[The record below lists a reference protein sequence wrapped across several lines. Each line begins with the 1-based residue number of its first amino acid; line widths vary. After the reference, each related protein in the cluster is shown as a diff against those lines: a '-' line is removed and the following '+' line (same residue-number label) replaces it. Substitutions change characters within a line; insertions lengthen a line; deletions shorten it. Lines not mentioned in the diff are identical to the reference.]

1 MSNSANPVDPP
12 ALAAVRQWLE
22 TAVIGMNLCPFAR
35 AVHVRGQIRW
45 VVLDGVDDPQRI
57 RECVESELEHLQQVS
72 AEQTD
77 TTLIVLTDALPDF
90 FDFSRFADSL
100 NSLLKRMGLR
110 GVMQIA
116 SFHPQF
122 EFSGEDPQSASHF
135 SNRAPF
141 PVIHLLREQS
151 MQTAVE
157 KFGDTDRIWQA
168 NIDRLE
174 SMSQAELEQVFPHG
188 NWAAKP

>member
-1 MSNSANPVDPP
+1 MSNVTPPVDLP
-12 ALAAVRQWLE
+12 ALSAVSQWLE
-22 TAVIGMNLCPFAR
+22 TAVIGLNLCPFAR
-35 AVHVRGQIRW
+35 AVHARGQIRW
-45 VVLDGVDDPQRI
+45 VVLNGAEDSQHI
-57 RECVESELEHLQQVS
+57 RECVEAELEHLNQVP

-77 TTLIVLTDALPDF
+77 TTLIILPDAFPDF

-116 SFHPQF
+116 SFHPRF
-122 EFSGEDPQSASHF
+122 EFAGEDPQSASHYT
-135 SNRAPF
+135 NRAPL

-157 KFGDTDRIWQA
+157 KYGDTDRIWQA
-168 NIDRLE
+168 NIERL
-174 SMSQAELEQVFPHG
+174 QAMGQGELEQVFPHG